1 VAYRT
6 QDLPHL
12 LADFGECL
20 TYEGQTTNVLVD
32 FESAPVTMDG
42 TPLQLAATETMVAVA
57 TAELTVGILAALAV
71 DDEFDVDGIRYQFRR
86 RELLEDGALTALI
99 VVKA

>member
-20 TYEGQTTNVLVD
+20 TYEGQ
-32 FESAPVTMDG
+32 TMDG